1 MDEEQPREST
11 EVDNRPMDVKISDK
25 NWKAR
30 LSAYEDLKRALKA
43 TLGEDPLFDEYASWI
58 PKMTADSNAGAMDA
72 GLETALVFVDMCP
85 MVNVVRQI
93 ADSVCSNVVDK
104 AFGTRANTL
113 NKGKVLIMKL
123 MEVDDPTICAGILL
137 SKLADK
143 KPKVPP
149 TCLELLK
156 EGMIAFGARTFPI
169 KDIIAAMGPV
179 LNSSNGPA
187 REAAMALIVELQRWI
202 GKAPFTALVEG
213 MRTAQK
219 TEFEKLCSD
228 IEAQG
233 LGAPVP
239 SLYLRKSRPAPGAVS
254 ELTGKQGAK
263 SVVAA
268 VPDGR
273 EFQEDIDL
281 TKRLKATEFESLVA
295 EDKWSE
301 QLRGLQIVIDI
312 LGPTPKVKPGTD
324 VGDIISVCKGFLRQ
338 GHVQLQVS
346 SLKILTLLADGL
358 RSEFGSAVRPL
369 TQSII
374 QKAKEKRL
382 VPEVQAALSC
392 IIKHCVSMD
401 ALSEDLAEQIK
412 SKKSPPHTRVGL
424 MEFITSSIAGAVTIF
439 LCVYLFHTY

>member
-11 EVDNRPMDVKISDK
+11 EVDNRPLDVKICDK

-30 LSAYEDLKRALKA
+30 LSAYEDLRRALKA

-58 PKMTADSNAGAMDA
+58 PKMTVDSNAGAMDA
-72 GLETALVFVDMCP
+72 GLDTALVFVDMCP
-85 MVNVVRQI
+85 MVNIVRQI

-143 KPKVPP
+143 KPKVPA

-156 EGMIAFGARTFPI
+156 EGMIAFGARSFPI
-169 KDIIAAMGPV
+169 KDVIAAMAPV

-202 GKAPFTALVEG
+202 GKSPFTSLVEG

-219 TEFEKLCSD
+219 SEFEKLCGD

-233 LGAPVP
+233 LGTPTP
-239 SLYLRKSRPAPGAVS
+239 TLYLRKSRPAPGSVVAADAAGS
-254 ELTGKQGAK
+254 KQGAK
-263 SVVAA
+263 SAVSAA

-273 EFQEDIDL
+273 EFQ
-281 TKRLKATEFESLVA
+281 
-295 EDKWSE
+295 
-301 QLRGLQIVIDI
+301 
-312 LGPTPKVKPGTD
+312 
-324 VGDIISVCKGFLRQ
+324 
-338 GHVQLQVS
+338 
-346 SLKILTLLADGL
+346 
-358 RSEFGSAVRPL
+358 
-369 TQSII
+369 
-374 QKAKEKRL
+374 
-382 VPEVQAALSC
+382 
-392 IIKHCVSMD
+392 
-401 ALSEDLAEQIK
+401 
-412 SKKSPPHTRVGL
+412 
-424 MEFITSSIAGAVTIF
+424 
-439 LCVYLFHTY
+439 